1 MLRVAIIGCG
11 KVADSHLEQIRRV
24 AGCEVVGAC
33 DSEPLMARQLCER
46 FGLRAAFSDVA
57 ELLAKCRPDVVHIAT
72 PPQSHFALARQCL
85 EHGSHVYVEKPL
97 TVGAPETEQLVRLA
111 ETLRLRI
118 TVGHDLQFSHGARR
132 MRRLVR
138 DGYLGGSPVHMESYY
153 SSDLGNSPYASAF
166 LADEDHWVRRLPGG
180 LLHNVISH
188 AVARIAEF
196 LTTDSPR
203 VIAHGFVSPGLRR
216 LGETSLVDELR
227 VIVWEDGGLTAYLT
241 FSSQMR
247 PALNQFRIFGTKNA
261 LLVDEEEQTVV
272 KLSGARFKSYAGKF
286 LPPLALAG
294 QYVAN
299 VLGNARLFLARD
311 FHMKSGM
318 KYLIEA
324 FYRSIAEGAP
334 LPISH
339 REMRLTAAIMDSVF
353 EQLSASQPQ
362 PQPGCRADPR
372 SWAQR

>member
-1 MLRVAIIGCG
+1 VLRVAIIGCG
-11 KVADSHLEQIRRV
+11 KVADAHLEQIRRV
-24 AGCEVVGAC
+24 AGCEVVGVC
-33 DSEPLMARQLCER
+33 DCEPLMARQLCDR

-57 ELLAKCRPDVVHIAT
+57 ELLTKCRPDVVHIAT

-97 TVGAPETEQLVRLA
+97 TVGALETEQLIRVA
-111 ETLRLRI
+111 ETRGLKL

-132 MRRLVR
+132 MRQLVR
-138 DGYLGGSPVHMESYY
+138 DGYLGEGPVHMESYY
-153 SSDLGNSPYASAF
+153 SSDLGHSPYARAF
-166 LADEDHWVRRLPGG
+166 LADKDHWVRRLPGG

-188 AVARIAEF
+188 GVARIAEF

-203 VIAHGFVSPGLRR
+203 VIAHGFVSPRLRR
-216 LGETSLVDELR
+216 LGETALVDELR
-227 VIVWEDGGLTAYLT
+227 VIVWEDEGLTAYFT

-247 PALNQFRIFGTKNA
+247 PALNQFRIFGTENA

-272 KLSGARFKSYAGKF
+272 KLRGARLKSYAGKF
-286 LPPLALAG
+286 IPPLTLAG

-299 VLGNARLFLARD
+299 VLGNAQRFLVRD

-324 FYRSIAEGAP
+324 FYRSIVEGAP
-334 LPISH
+334 LPISY

-353 EQLSASQPQ
+353 EQLSASQSQ
-362 PQPGCRADPR
+362 RQPGCRADPP
-372 SWAQR
+372 SWVQR